1 MKKNNMIFSVL
12 FEKNYAAI
20 MKKVILSFIILHSF
34 ISFADEDDIQF
45 NINILNAED
54 RENINLAVFSR
65 DLYIV
70 PGVYPLK
77 IYINNTH
84 LPEEKIHIVSLDG
97 EKSEAC
103 LTPDIVEKFNLNKS
117 ALSSLEWQKVDE
129 LTCLSIASLSGMTA
143 KPELSNNSLTI
154 NIPKMYQEYSTF
166 DWEPASRW
174 EDGITGVISDYS
186 LTSQY
191 NHSLGNNYTNDAI
204 YLSGLGVIG
213 ANLNSWRI
221 RGHWQGT
228 YNHIQTN
235 KADDLK
241 ELKWNNIY
249 AYRAVRGLKAKLIV
263 GEDYLQS
270 DLFDSFKYTGIAL
283 RSDDNMLPPNLRSYA
298 PEVTGFAETN
308 AIVKIS
314 QDGRIIYESLVPAGP
329 FRIQSLNSGISGT
342 LQVVVEESDGR
353 ISEFEVEATNVPFL
367 SRPGTIRYKISTGR
381 PTDLRHH
388 VDGDLFAQSEI
399 SLGVNNGW
407 SLFGGAINSHDYN
420 AFSIGIGR
428 DLSQFGAVSTSL
440 TQSIS
445 SINSESTHKGKSIK
459 IDYYKSIQE
468 QNSQLMLSTQRVIDR
483 EFMTMAD
490 FINYNNDHEFI
501 YTGFN
506 KNLYTASMS
515 KNFTDWRS
523 SMNLSYNHQTYWNR
537 PNSHRYNLTFSKYS
551 DTDMFSNVGLS
562 INIFS
567 SKMQSYRDNGAYM
580 SISVPFSSGT
590 NINYST
596 YNGKNDN
603 TNKLTANTR
612 IDTKNNASLSVG
624 NNRHS
629 ALLSGYYSHKGNNT
643 DFNSS
648 FNYISNSSI
657 NVSSTLQGGMTLTSY
672 GSGFHPITALGGT
685 RIIVDTNGV
694 KDVPIKYNG
703 SHIRSNYFGT
713 AIVPDLNSYYK
724 SNLVIDINQLPK
736 NVEVAES
743 VTQSTLTEGA
753 IGYRNFD
760 VIYGLKLM
768 TVVRLKDGS
777 YPPFASDIKNKDGKV
792 TGIIGD
798 QGEAYIGGIRAGETM
813 NVSWQGSECVIQF
826 PENIE
831 EHNVY
836 DKLLLSCN

>member
-1 MKKNNMIFSVL
+1 MKKNNMILSL
-12 FEKNYAAI
+12 LCEINYAAI
-20 MKKVILSFIILHSF
+20 IKKTILSLIILHSF
-34 ISFADEDDIQF
+34 ISYAGEDDIEF

-70 PGVYPLK
+70 PGVYPFKL
-77 IYINNTH
+77 YINNVY
-84 LPEEKIHIVSLDG
+84 LPEEKIYIVSLGD
-97 EKSEAC
+97 ETSEAC
-103 LTPDIVEKFNLNKS
+103 LTFDIVEKFNLNKS
-117 ALSSLEWQKVDE
+117 ALSSLEWQKMDE
-129 LTCLSIASLSGMTA
+129 LECLKMASLAGMTA
-143 KPELSNNSLTI
+143 QPDLSNNALTI
-154 NIPKMYQEYSTF
+154 NIPKMHQEYSTF

-174 EDGITGVISDYS
+174 EDGITGIISDYS

-191 NHSLGNNYTNDAI
+191 NHSLGSNYASDAI

-235 KADDLK
+235 KAEDVK

-298 PEVTGFAETN
+298 PEITCFAETN

-329 FRIQSLNSGISGT
+329 FRIQNLNSGISGT
-342 LQVVVEESDGR
+342 LQVSIEESDGR
-353 ISEFEVEATNVPFL
+353 VSEFEVEATNVPFL
-367 SRPGTIRYKISTGR
+367 SRPGAIRYKISMGR
-381 PTDLRHH
+381 PTDLNHH
-388 VDGDLFAQSEI
+388 IDGNLFAQSEI
-399 SLGVNNGW
+399 SWGVNNGW

-420 AFSIGIGR
+420 SFSIGIGR
-428 DLSQFGAVSTSL
+428 DLSQFGAVAASL
-440 TQSIS
+440 NQSVT
-445 SINSESTHKGKSIK
+445 SINSQSTHKGKSIK
-459 IDYYKSIQE
+459 VDYYKSIQE
-468 QNSQLMLSTQRVIDR
+468 QNSQLMLSTQRVLDR

-490 FINYNNDHEFI
+490 FINYNSNQASI
-501 YTGFN
+501 YTGHN
-506 KNLYTASMS
+506 KILNTASMS

-537 PNSHRYNLTFSKYS
+537 PDSHRYNLTFSKYS
-551 DTDMFSNVGLS
+551 DTKMFSNVGLS
-562 INIFS
+562 VNIFN
-567 SKMQSYRDNGAYM
+567 SKMQSYRDNGAYI
-580 SISVPFSSGT
+580 SLSVPLSNGT

-612 IDTKNNASLSVG
+612 IDAKNNASLSIG

-629 ALLSGYYSHKGNNT
+629 TLLSGYYSHKGNNT

-648 FNYISNSSI
+648 FNYISNNSI
-657 NVSSTLQGGMTLTSY
+657 NLSSTVQGGMTLT
-672 GSGFHPITALGGT
+672 GHGVGLHPITALGGT
-685 RIIVDTNGV
+685 RILVDTNGV
-694 KDVPIKYNG
+694 AEVPIKYNG
-703 SHIRSNYFGT
+703 SHIRSNHFGT
-713 AIVPDLNSYYK
+713 AVVPDLNSYYK

-768 TVVRLKDGS
+768 VILRLKDGS
-777 YPPFASDIKNKDGKV
+777 SPPFASDIRNKDGTV

-798 QGEAYIGGIRAGETM
+798 QGEAYIGGISAGEAM

-826 PENIE
+826 PQNIG

-836 DKLLLSCN
+836 DKLLLPCD

>member
-1 MKKNNMIFSVL
+1 MKKNNMILSVL
-12 FEKNYAAI
+12 CEINYAAI
-20 MKKVILSFIILHSF
+20 IKKTILSLTILHSF
-34 ISFADEDDIQF
+34 ISYAGEDDIEF

-54 RENINLAVFSR
+54 RQNINLAVFSR

-70 PGVYPLK
+70 PGVYPFKL
-77 IYINNTH
+77 YINNVY
-84 LPEEKIHIVSLDG
+84 LPEEKIHIVSLGD
-97 EKSEAC
+97 ETSEAC
-103 LTPDIVEKFNLNKS
+103 LTSDIVEKFNLNKS
-117 ALSSLEWQKVDE
+117 ALSSLKWQKMDE
-129 LTCLSIASLSGMTA
+129 LECLEMTSLAGMTA
-143 KPELSNNSLTI
+143 KPDLSNNSLTI
-154 NIPKMYQEYSTF
+154 NIPKMHQEYSTF

-174 EDGITGVISDYS
+174 EDGITGIISDYS

-191 NHSLGNNYTNDAI
+191 NHSLGSNYASDAI

-235 KADDLK
+235 KAEDVK

-298 PEVTGFAETN
+298 PEITGFAETN

-329 FRIQSLNSGISGT
+329 FRIQNLNSGISGT
-342 LQVVVEESDGR
+342 LQVTVEESDGR
-353 ISEFEVEATNVPFL
+353 VSEFEVEAKNVPFL
-367 SRPGTIRYKISTGR
+367 SRPGAIRYKISMGR
-381 PTDLRHH
+381 PTDLNHH
-388 VDGDLFAQSEI
+388 IDGDLFAQSEI
-399 SLGVNNGW
+399 SWGVNNGW
-407 SLFGGAINSHDYN
+407 SIFGGAINSHDYN
-420 AFSIGIGR
+420 SFSIGIGR
-428 DLSQFGAVSTSL
+428 DLSQFGAVAASL
-440 TQSIS
+440 NQSVT
-445 SINSESTHKGKSIK
+445 SINSQSTHKGKSIK
-459 IDYYKSIQE
+459 VDYYKSIQE
-468 QNSQLMLSTQRVIDR
+468 QNSQLMLSTQRVLDR
-483 EFMTMAD
+483 EFMTMTD
-490 FINYNNDHEFI
+490 FINYNSNQESI
-501 YTGFN
+501 YTGYN
-506 KNLYTASMS
+506 KILNTASMS

-537 PNSHRYNLTFSKYS
+537 PDSHRYNLTFSKYS
-551 DTDMFSNVGLS
+551 DTEMFSNVGLS
-562 INIFS
+562 VNIFS
-567 SKMQSYRDNGAYM
+567 SKMQSYRDNGAYI
-580 SISVPFSSGT
+580 SLSVPLSNGT

-612 IDTKNNASLSVG
+612 IDARNNASLSIG

-629 ALLSGYYSHKGNNT
+629 ALLSGYYSHKGNNA

-657 NVSSTLQGGMTLTSY
+657 NLSSTVQGGMTLT
-672 GSGFHPITALGGT
+672 GHGVGLHPITALGGT
-685 RIIVDTNGV
+685 RILVDTNGV
-694 KDVPIKYNG
+694 ADVPIKYNG
-703 SHIRSNYFGT
+703 SHIRSNHFGT

-724 SNLVIDINQLPK
+724 SNLAIDINQLPK

-768 TVVRLKDGS
+768 VILRLKDGS
-777 YPPFASDIKNKDGKV
+777 SPPFASDIRNKDGTV

-798 QGEAYIGGIRAGETM
+798 QGEAYIGGIRAGEAM

-826 PENIE
+826 PQNIG

-836 DKLLLSCN
+836 DKLLLPCD

>member
-1 MKKNNMIFSVL
+1 MKKNNMVFSVL
-12 FEKNYAAI
+12 FEINYAAI
-20 MKKVILSFIILHSF
+20 MKKIILSFTIVYSF
-34 ISFADEDDIQF
+34 ISFADEDDIEF
-45 NINILNAED
+45 NVNILNAED
-54 RENINLAVFSR
+54 RQNINLAVFSR

-70 PGVYPLK
+70 PGIYPFK
-77 IYINNTH
+77 IYINNSY
-84 LPEEKIHIVSLDG
+84 LPEEKIHIVNLGD

-103 LTPDIVEKFNLNKS
+103 LTPNIVEKFNLNKS
-117 ALSSLEWQKVDE
+117 ALSSLKWQEIDE
-129 LTCLSIASLSGMTA
+129 LNCLVMASLSGMTV

-174 EDGITGVISDYS
+174 EDGVTGIISDYS

-191 NHSLGNNYTNDAI
+191 NHNLGNNHASDAI

-213 ANLNSWRI
+213 ANLQSWRV

-228 YNHIQTN
+228 YNHIQTSR
-235 KADDLK
+235 AEDVK

-270 DLFDSFKYTGIAL
+270 DLFDSFKYTGVAL

-329 FRIQSLNSGISGT
+329 FRIQNLNSGISGT
-342 LQVVVEESDGR
+342 LQVTVEESDGR

-367 SRPGTIRYKISTGR
+367 SRPGAIRYKISAGR
-381 PTDLRHH
+381 PTDLAHH
-388 VDGDLFAQSEI
+388 IDGDLFAQSEI
-399 SLGVNNGW
+399 SWGVNNGW

-420 AFSIGIGR
+420 SFSIGIGR
-428 DLSQFGAVSTSL
+428 DLSQAGAISTSL
-440 TQSIS
+440 SQSIT
-445 SINSESTHKGKSIK
+445 SINSESARKGKSIK
-459 IDYYKSIQE
+459 IDYFKSIQE
-468 QNSQLMLSTQRVIDR
+468 QNSQLMLSTQRVLDR
-483 EFMTMAD
+483 EFMTMTD
-490 FINYNNDHEFI
+490 FINYNNDQELI

-506 KNLYTASMS
+506 KNLYTASIS

-551 DTDMFSNVGLS
+551 DTEMFSNVGLS
-562 INIFS
+562 INVFS
-567 SKMQSYRDNGAYM
+567 SKMQSYHDNGAYM
-580 SISVPFSSGT
+580 SISVPLSSGT

-612 IDTKNNASLSVG
+612 IDAKNNASLSVG

-629 ALLSGYYSHKGNNT
+629 ALLSGYYSHKGNST

-648 FNYISNSSI
+648 FNYISNSSM
-657 NVSSTLQGGMTLTSY
+657 NVSSTLQGGMTLTGY
-672 GSGFHPITALGGT
+672 GVGLHPITALGGT
-685 RIIVDTNGV
+685 RILVDTNGV

-703 SHIRSNYFGT
+703 SHIRSNRFGT
-713 AIVPDLNSYYK
+713 AIIPDLNSYYK

-768 TVVRLKDGS
+768 VILRLKDGS
-777 YPPFASDIKNKDGKV
+777 YPPFASDIKNKDEKV
-792 TGIIGD
+792 IGIIGD

-813 NVSWQGSECVIQF
+813 TVSWQGSECVIQF
-826 PENIE
+826 PQNIE

-836 DKLLLSCN
+836 DKLLLPCN